1 MSLLMSAADRA
12 AQRLAPHLME
22 VKADQLTRHI
32 RRVDPSLSP
41 AGAEAAMRRGLGSY
55 ARYWVESFRL
65 PHVGAQAVA
74 EGITVIGYE
83 HVQASLDAGL
93 GPILVLP
100 HLGAWEWAAAWLH
113 HVKHERVAAVVERL
127 EPDDVFDWF
136 VDLRKGYG
144 IDVIPLGADA
154 MARLVK
160 AVNNRDIVCLL
171 ADRDLNGSGIE
182 VELFGETTTLPA
194 GPALLARRTGAPLLP
209 TAVYYRADGHRIG
222 LVLPPITA
230 DPMAKLRPEVARI
243 TQELARNLE
252 RLIAAAPDQWHL
264 LEPNWP
270 SDHSGAAPP
279 PAAGGLPRP
288 RWGPIP
294 TGRLRR
300 DHSGAERRHGADRA
314 NRDTGNQG

>member
-1 MSLLMSAADRA
+1 MPSRSLLTFKAASLAARAVPLGPLQSAADHA
-12 AQRLAPHLME
+12 ARRLAPRFLPD
-22 VKADQLTRHI
+22 KADQLTRHI
-32 RRVDPSLSP
+32 RRVDPTLSTSE
-41 AGAEAAMRRGLGSY
+41 AEAAMRRGLGSY

-65 PHVGAQAVA
+65 PHAGARAVA

-127 EPDDVFDWF
+127 EPADVFDWF
-136 VDLRKGYG
+136 AELRRGYG
-144 IDVIPLGADA
+144 IDVIPVGTDA

-171 ADRDLNGSGIE
+171 ADRDLNGSGVE

-209 TAVYYRADGHRIG
+209 TAVYYRGDGHRIG
-222 LVLPPITA
+222 LVLPAATA
-230 DPMAKLRPEVARI
+230 DPTAKLRPELARV
-243 TQELARNLE
+243 TQELA
-252 RLIAAAPDQWHL
+252 
-264 LEPNWP
+264 
-270 SDHSGAAPP
+270 
-279 PAAGGLPRP
+279 
-288 RWGPIP
+288 
-294 TGRLRR
+294 
-300 DHSGAERRHGADRA
+300 
-314 NRDTGNQG
+314 

>member
-1 MSLLMSAADRA
+1 MPSRSLLTFKAASLAARAVPLGPLQSAADHA
-12 AQRLAPHLME
+12 ARRLAPRFLPD
-22 VKADQLTRHI
+22 KADQLTRHI
-32 RRVDPSLSP
+32 RRVDPTLSTSE
-41 AGAEAAMRRGLGSY
+41 AEAAMRRGLGSY

-65 PHVGAQAVA
+65 PHAGARAVA

-127 EPDDVFDWF
+127 EPADVFDWF
-136 VDLRKGYG
+136 AELRRGYG
-144 IDVIPLGADA
+144 IDVIPVGTDA

-171 ADRDLNGSGIE
+171 ADRDLNGSGVE

-209 TAVYYRADGHRIG
+209 TAVYYRGDGHRIG
-222 LVLPPITA
+222 LVLPAVTA
-230 DPMAKLRPEVARI
+230 DPTAKLRPEVARV

-252 RLIAAAPDQWHL
+252 RLISAAPDQWHL

-270 SDHSGAAPP
+270 SDQDVAK
-279 PAAGGLPRP
+279 
-288 RWGPIP
+288 
-294 TGRLRR
+294 
-300 DHSGAERRHGADRA
+300 
-314 NRDTGNQG
+314 QG